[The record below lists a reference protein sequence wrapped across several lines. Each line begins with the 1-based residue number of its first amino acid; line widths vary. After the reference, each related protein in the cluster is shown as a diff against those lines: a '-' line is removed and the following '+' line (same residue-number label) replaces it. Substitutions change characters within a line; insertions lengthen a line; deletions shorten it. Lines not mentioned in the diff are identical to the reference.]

1 MVANTET
8 EHRPL
13 WLAPTL
19 IRDDGTRRINSVL
32 IANRGEIA
40 CRVIATCRKLQIRT
54 IALYALEDS
63 ESDYVRDADE
73 AICVGS
79 IQHASQNPFLNITR
93 LVETAQAAKADAVHP
108 GYGYLS
114 ENSNFAD
121 AVRAA
126 GILFLGPTSFAINT
140 LGDKRQAKEYLAEH
154 EPSVPL
160 IPGYTGSSSTGIE
173 LADLD
178 RESERIGYP
187 VMIKASAGGGGKG
200 LRIVHDWKSLEDEFN
215 RARSE
220 AQRSFGL
227 SDCILEKYIEA
238 GKHVEVQIVGDS
250 HGNVISLWERD
261 CSVQRRHQKVVEESP
276 CPYLSQEKRGQ
287 ICAVAVRIGK
297 LLRYEG
303 AGTVEFILDI
313 ATGEFYFLEVNA
325 RIQVEHPITEECTGL
340 DIVALQLFVA
350 SGGNLQ
356 DELRL
361 QDIKQVGHSIECRL
375 CAEDPMR
382 DFSPQHG
389 PVHLW
394 YTPSGLSNVRFETA
408 IRTGSRISIYFDS
421 MIAKIIVWAP
431 SRTMAIEKMMQ
442 VLSEIACIGPST
454 NQAFLR
460 NCLLLSDFKSGNY
473 TTSLIPKNLETLLV
487 SQPRPGF
494 NLNPRLLAAMPC
506 LLVRALRRE
515 DGRNRGPAAFSSIR
529 RGYRNQVFDR
539 VNNPADIITAYSRAQ
554 GTETAPQIC
563 LWSYKQQSLNLG
575 HTARLAPL
583 PHAPVESDQDKTD
596 PAAATK
602 AYNKLTRLLRTG
614 DLPDLEKFD
623 VKLLRLSPYSH
634 DKTFGHIFS
643 IEAFVGD
650 TKVSG
655 HVFISDSLSATSDP
669 DVAGYLQV
677 FCHFPVLGYPIEYH
691 LYSMLSYFESRRRE
705 TSNAGTEVAL
715 GIIKA
720 PMPCKVLQIVKKND
734 EQVKKGEIVMTIESM
749 KMQIS
754 IVASKDGRFE
764 VAVEEGDAV
773 DEGSKL
779 CSFT

>member
-1 MVANTET
+1 MISSTGSGD
-8 EHRPL
+8 RSL

-40 CRVIATCRKLQIRT
+40 CRIISTCKKLQIRT
-54 IALYALEDS
+54 IALYAQEDF
-63 ESDYVRDADE
+63 ESNHVRDADD
-73 AICVGS
+73 AICLGS
-79 IQHASQNPFLNITR
+79 IQHASENPFLNIPL
-93 LVETAQAAKADAVHP
+93 LVETAIAAKADAVHP

-114 ENSNFAD
+114 ENADFAD

-126 GILFLGPTSFAINT
+126 GILFLGPTSSAINT

-178 RESERIGYP
+178 RESARIGFP

-200 LRIVHDWKSLEDEFN
+200 LRIVHDSKSLENEFN

-238 GKHVEVQIVGDS
+238 GKHVEVQIIGDS
-250 HGNVISLWERD
+250 RGNVISLWERD

-276 CPYLSQEKRGQ
+276 CPWLSQEKRED

-356 DELRL
+356 NEPRL

-375 CAEDPMR
+375 CAEDPAR

-389 PVHLW
+389 AVHFW
-394 YTPSGLSNVRFETA
+394 YTPTDFSGVRFETA

-431 SRTMAIEKMMQ
+431 SRTMAIEKMTR

-460 NCLLLSDFKSGNY
+460 NCLQQADFKSGNY
-473 TTSLIPKNLETLLV
+473 TTSLIPKSLETLLMT
-487 SQPRPGF
+487 QPLPGF
-494 NLNPRLLAAMPC
+494 GLDPSVLAAVPC
-506 LLVRALRRE
+506 LLVRAIRSN
-515 DGRNRGPAAFSSIR
+515 NRSNGGPVPFSSIR
-529 RGYRNQVFDR
+529 KGYRNQVFDR
-539 VNNPADIITAYSRAQ
+539 VNNPADIVTEYSRAQ
-554 GTETAPQIC
+554 GTEMTPQIC
-563 LWSYKQQSLNLG
+563 LWSYEQQGIDLD
-575 HTARLAPL
+575 HTACLASLQPAL
-583 PHAPVESDQDKTD
+583 LRDTKEGKD
-596 PAAATK
+596 PAAATI
-602 AYNKLTRLLRTG
+602 AYNKLTRLLRGG
-614 DLPDLEKFD
+614 DLPGATKLKL
-623 VKLLRLSPYSH
+623 KLLRLDSH
-634 DKTFGHIFS
+634 SHSTAPRQLFS
-643 IEAFVGD
+643 MEVLVGD
-650 TKVSG
+650 TKATG
-655 HVFISDSLSATSDP
+655 HVFILDSLTKTSDL
-669 DVAGYLQV
+669 DTASCLRV
-677 FCHFPVLGYPIEYH
+677 FCHFPVLGRPTEYH
-691 LYSMLSYFESRRRE
+691 LYSVLSYFESQRPG
-705 TSNAGTEVAL
+705 TSDEGDEAAL
-715 GIIKA
+715 SVVKA
-720 PMPCKVLQIVKKND
+720 PMPCKVLQITKK
-734 EQVKKGEIVMTIESM
+734 EGEEVKKGEIVMTVESM

-754 IVASKDGRFE
+754 IAASKDGRFE
-764 VAVEEGDAV
+764 AAAKEGDAV
-773 DEGSKL
+773 DEGIVT
-779 CSFT
+779 F